1 MPASDARTPT
11 VRLRAWIDREP
22 VVAIGALLLVVA
34 DLALV
39 LVHVVAVTRAVE
51 SPFLR
56 LDMDRSYAELFEY
69 IKMIWSLVVLGL
81 VAFAA
86 RSFAPIAWAPFLA
99 LLLLDNGWT
108 LHERVGS
115 IAAER
120 LGLSHDGGELAFVAV
135 AYSLAALP
143 VLVAAIRVPDSRALH
158 RRLAIAV
165 AALLAFGVGG
175 DLLHAVAIAF
185 GGEPMQRT
193 AAIVEDGG
201 ELVAFS
207 LVLLACATSL
217 VAARRRS
224 QQVTQASGAQTVD
237 A

>member
-1 MPASDARTPT
+1 MPTAAEDANR
-11 VRLRAWIDREP
+11 RLLRARD
-22 VVAIGALLLVVA
+22 A
-34 DLALV
+34 
-39 LVHVVAVTRAVE
+39 
-51 SPFLR
+51 
-56 LDMDRSYAELFEY
+56 MDRSYAELFEY